1 MAHSIIDNV
10 NRILIWIVLF
20 STFLVDIGYGRIT
33 GKRWHGHPY
42 DRSQRTTTI
51 TDFRYNT
58 AHIDGITRLFNNSL
72 LVISNGHYWT
82 LDRGELPRIDNVRGP
97 ISQLYDGFKNID
109 SIWTDPYNDLSE
121 QVYLVSNTAKHGL
134 RVVCQEFGEQ
144 FTSESTFCHLPV
156 DNRWLAALKDLS
168 LDKPIDAVT
177 WRNRTK
183 DKDGGFWVFF
193 QGTKMITID
202 PYEMDLRFT
211 YDLRKWMSI
220 NETITGA
227 FYDYHNHIYHL
238 FFANNRY
245 RTWTVNVTRQN
256 SLPMSWDRAFLHGAL
271 SQPMLINRDFF
282 HFSQREI
289 RNWPQPF
296 YEQWNESFDGIDN
309 NRIDSN
315 IRTSLSSSSS
325 SSRPVTTTEHYSDI
339 VYVSPRGEILN
350 NRLPNGKLVESNSE
364 FEKSNSVEHSET
376 VSFQK
381 QLMELNQEGVL
392 DFAPSKTS
400 MELNHSK
407 DLKSNFSILIIY
419 FLSSYLVPRF
429 LVNI

>member
-1 MAHSIIDNV
+1 
-10 NRILIWIVLF
+10 
-20 STFLVDIGYGRIT
+20 
-33 GKRWHGHPY
+33 
-42 DRSQRTTTI
+42 
-51 TDFRYNT
+51 
-58 AHIDGITRLFNNSL
+58 
-72 LVISNGHYWT
+72 
-82 LDRGELPRIDNVRGP
+82 
-97 ISQLYDGFKNID
+97 
-109 SIWTDPYNDLSE
+109 
-121 QVYLVSNTAKHGL
+121 
-134 RVVCQEFGEQ
+134 
-144 FTSESTFCHLPV
+144 
-156 DNRWLAALKDLS
+156 
-168 LDKPIDAVT
+168 
-177 WRNRTK
+177 
-183 DKDGGFWVFF
+183 
-193 QGTKMITID
+193 
-202 PYEMDLRFT
+202 
-211 YDLRKWMSI
+211 
-220 NETITGA
+220 
-227 FYDYHNHIYHL
+227 
-238 FFANNRY
+238 
-245 RTWTVNVTRQN
+245 
-256 SLPMSWDRAFLHGAL
+256 
-271 SQPMLINRDFF
+271 MLINRDFF